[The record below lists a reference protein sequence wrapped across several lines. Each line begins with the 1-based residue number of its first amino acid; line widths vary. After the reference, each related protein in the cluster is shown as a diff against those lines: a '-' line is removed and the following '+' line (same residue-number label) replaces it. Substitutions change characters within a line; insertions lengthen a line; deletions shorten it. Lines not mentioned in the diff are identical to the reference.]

1 MSPVAELVAR
11 ERTMLSVLP
20 ILARDADADEFV
32 ASGVD
37 IPVVVLNTV
46 DLPVE
51 TDGRRSA
58 VL

>member
-1 MSPVAELVAR
+1 M
-11 ERTMLSVLP
+11 TMLSMLP